1 MHVDLQKDGCT
12 KEETVTR
19 PKFYGTGRYNLMV
32 PANFQVSHLP
42 LYDERAVLELTLS
55 LLLNEEVM
63 KPFVVVEKGFH
74 F

>member
-19 PKFYGTGRYNLMV
+19 SVQCHGACEFFKWVICLYN
-32 PANFQVSHLP
+32 
-42 LYDERAVLELTLS
+42 ERAVLEHSLS
-55 LLLNEEVM
+55 LLLSAEVM
-63 KPFVVVEKGFH
+63 KPFVVVRKGFH